1 MYTVPTWILASF
13 IAEQTTPNSVAS
25 NCASFPLCGFCEWG
39 FGSDSWAAWL
49 AVPAEV
55 QSSVIS
61 IWTTAITG
69 LGSSG
74 GSLSDSW
81 QLGVGCRKG
90 RSVPVQGF
98 SPWIFLRWLAP
109 AGKGNLRNWGRHS
122 NAFYGLTSEV
132 IHWVLILHESVSAIM
147 NVTEEGLLEVV
158 LVLAA
163 ASHTIVRVVVLW
175 LALMPERYLGW
186 VNENLSQLGS
196 PG

>member
-1 MYTVPTWILASF
+1 MYTMPTWILASF
-13 IAEQTTPNSVAS
+13 IAEQITPNLVAS
-25 NCASFPLCGFCEWG
+25 NCTSYCFPLCGFCEWG

-55 QSSVIS
+55 QFSVVWN
-61 IWTTAITG
+61 WTTAITG

-81 QLGVGCRKG
+81 RLGVGCRKG

-132 IHWVLILHESVSAIM
+132 IHRVLILHESVSAIM

-163 ASHTIVRVVVLW
+163 ASHTIVRVVVFSLSGIVLW
-175 LALMPERYLGW
+175 LVLMPERY
-186 VNENLSQLGS
+186 
-196 PG
+196 